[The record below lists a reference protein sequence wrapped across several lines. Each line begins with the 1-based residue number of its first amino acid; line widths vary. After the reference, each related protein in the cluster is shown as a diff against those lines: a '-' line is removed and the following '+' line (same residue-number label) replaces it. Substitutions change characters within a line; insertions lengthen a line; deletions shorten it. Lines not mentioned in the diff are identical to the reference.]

1 MHVCMLHAYR
11 YMHSLQVYEI
21 AHICHTHAY
30 HVLCNMH
37 EAKRYDMHTTWSCCI
52 HTCTCCTH
60 VICMSTAY
68 VDFVYICI
76 HIHAVHIHMCMHGIA
91 CCILQDLH
99 SAQCHKHTMSC
110 IHACACQHAVQSSDS
125 SDGQLDQTA
134 QRSDSSDGQLDQ
146 TAQRSDSS
154 DGQLGQKVCL
164 ISASL
169 SDL

>member
-1 MHVCMLHAYR
+1 
-11 YMHSLQVYEI
+11 MHSLQVYKI

-30 HVLCNMH
+30 HVPRNMH

-68 VDFVYICI
+68 VHLVYICI

-99 SAQCHKHTMSC
+99 SAQCHKHTR
-110 IHACACQHAVQSSDS
+110 IHIYMHAHA
-125 SDGQLDQTA
+125 GILCRA
-134 QRSDSSDGQLDQ
+134 QI
-146 TAQRSDSS
+146 AQM
-154 DGQLGQKVCL
+154 
-164 ISASL
+164 ASL
-169 SDL
+169 IRQLRGQIAQMVSLIRQPRGQIAQMASLVRRSA